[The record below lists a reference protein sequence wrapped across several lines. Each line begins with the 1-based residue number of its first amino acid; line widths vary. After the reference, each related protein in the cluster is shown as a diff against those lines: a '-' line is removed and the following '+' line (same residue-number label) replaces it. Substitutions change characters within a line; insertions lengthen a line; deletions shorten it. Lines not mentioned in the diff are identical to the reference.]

1 MDVGIIIAATV
12 CIQLVQI
19 RREFGPQGQQF
30 LPSDCFFRLGD
41 RAVCLFR

>member
-19 RREFGPQGQQF
+19 WREFGPQGKQF
-30 LPSDCFFRLGD
+30 FTLGLLLPTG
-41 RAVCLFR
+41 